1 MGIIK
6 KDNFIQGKDYSYFY
20 YVSDNGLKYELLE
33 GITIGGANSCTSD
46 ICFILLDTYDDPRLL
61 ENEDDRTV
69 GWFYGAIDIKNDYD
83 TEKIIKYY
91 VDIYEKNH
99 PDIVEL
105 YKGVSK

>member
-1 MGIIK
+1 MTN
-6 KDNFIQGKDYSYFY
+6 DYTVQGKDYGYFY

-33 GITIGGANSCTSD
+33 GVTMGCYNANSCTSD
-46 ICFILLDTYDDPRLL
+46 ICFILLDTSDDPRLL
-61 ENEDDRTV
+61 EKEDDRTV
-69 GWFYGAIDIKNDYD
+69 GWFYGATDIKIDDD
-83 TEKIIKYY
+83 TEETIKYY